1 MNDLD
6 KLHTL
11 VRLLKEFEF
20 PISPIL
26 EYAIL
31 EKEKELCTAN
41 APTVNDASVN
51 NFKDQSMNVVC
62 ISTPFISLKEE
73 FSKYLYKTKSAAT
86 ARCYLSAIDRPIR
99 IYINKVVEQNTNSV
113 FAYKTRSEFES
124 CIARLRSDVS
134 FIAENIKRHNALTA
148 ALTSYLKFLE
158 SKENL

>member
-6 KLHTL
+6 NLHTL

-31 EKEKELCTAN
+31 EKEKELCTTN
-41 APTVNDASVN
+41 VPTVNDDHVN
-51 NFKDQSMNVVC
+51 NFKNQSLNIAC
-62 ISTPFISLKEE
+62 KSTPILSLKEE
-73 FSKYLYKTKSAAT
+73 FSKYLYKTKSATT
-86 ARCYLSAIDRPIR
+86 ARCYLSAIENPIR
-99 IYINKVVEQNTNSV
+99 SFINKVVEQNTNSI
-113 FAYKTRSEFES
+113 FAYKTISEFES
-124 CIARLRSDVS
+124 CIARLKSDNS

-148 ALTSYLKFLE
+148 ALASYLKFLE